1 VQERFA
7 TMQGRLLQGLT
18 NWANNNPAQ
27 HAEYGSHH
35 LLQQRHHH
43 NATLLQAAAA
53 AAPGQLLA
61 LQQHLVSG
69 RELHVDMLAYGNISQ
84 QEAAEVVRQLQQQ
97 LKPQGLPAGCWPP
110 AGRVLCLSPLA
121 GLQSAAALVAEQ
133 QGGRDGSVA
142 AVVQQPWGVAAAAA
156 AEGLPEEQLQLQ
168 PPPHVPDS
176 STTAAEP
183 NGKAAVYVTYLPVNP
198 NPSNS
203 NSAVYY
209 TVQLGPDTIASAVLL
224 DLFVQMS
231 SKACF
236 YELRT
241 RQRLGYSV
249 SLSSSSLHRQL
260 GLMVRM
266 QSPSTQPDVLAAAVR
281 AWLAGWREELQEM
294 AGGEALQTQMKVS
307 WQMTLV
313 IELFA

>member
-1 VQERFA
+1 VQVRFA

-43 NATLLQAAAA
+43 NAALLQAAAA
-53 AAPGQLLA
+53 AAPAQLQA
-61 LQQHLVSG
+61 LQQQLVSG
-69 RELHVDMLAYGNISQ
+69 NELHVDMLAYGNISH

-97 LKPQGLPAGCWPP
+97 LKPQGLPAGCWPA
-110 AGRVLCLSPLA
+110 AGNVLCLSPRA
-121 GLQSAAALVAEQ
+121 GLQWAAAAMAEQ
-133 QGGRDGSVA
+133 QGGRNGNAA
-142 AVVQQPWGVAAAAA
+142 AVVQQPWGVAAATA
-156 AEGLPEEQLQLQ
+156 AEGVTGEQLQLQ
-168 PPPHVPDS
+168 QPPCVSADS
-176 STTAAEP
+176 STTAAVTS
-183 NGKAAVYVTYLPVNP
+183 GAAAVYVRYLPVNP

-209 TVQLGPDTIASAVLL
+209 TVQLGPDTITTAVLL

-236 YELRT
+236 CELRT
-241 RQRLGYSV
+241 KQRLGYSV

-260 GLMVRM
+260 RLMVRV

-281 AWLAGWREELQEM
+281 AWLAGWRSELQEM
-294 AGGEALQTQMKVS
+294 AGGEVLQNQKKVS
-307 WQMTLV
+307 WQMTLG
-313 IELFA
+313 